1 MNDVVAGLVR
11 LLVRVALV
19 AAGLVMFASLLLAA
33 LVLALSWGLRAA
45 WARITGRP
53 VTPWV
58 MRMDPRRGWSA
69 VYRHG
74 QARWGGSGAAPGRAD
89 AAAAEGAAPGART
102 SSVRTHVL
110 PGADQG
116 VTDVQPRAPSAPRS
130 SH

>member
-1 MNDVVAGLVR
+1 MNDVGAGLVR
-11 LLVRVALV
+11 LLVRVARV
-19 AAGLVMFASLLLAA
+19 AAGLVMFASWLLAA

-45 WARITGRP
+45 WARVTGRP

-58 MRMDPRRGWSA
+58 MRMDPRSGWSA
-69 VYRHG
+69 VYRSS
-74 QARWGGSGAAPGRAD
+74 QARWGGGGAAQDRSGTAT
-89 AAAAEGAAPGART
+89 ESGPGARS

-110 PGADQG
+110 HGADEV

>member
-1 MNDVVAGLVR
+1 MNEVVAGLIR

-19 AAGLVMFASLLLAA
+19 AAGLVVFLSLLLAA
-33 LVLALSWGLRAA
+33 LVLALSWGLRAV
-45 WARITGRP
+45 WARVTGRP

-58 MRMDPRRGWSA
+58 MRMDPRGGWSA
-69 VYRHG
+69 VYRNG
-74 QARWGGSGAAPGRAD
+74 QARWGGAAASRAD
-89 AAAAEGAAPGART
+89 AAADSGPGART

-110 PGADQG
+110 PGADEV

>member
-11 LLVRVALV
+11 LLVRLALV
-19 AAGLVMFASLLLAA
+19 AAGLVMFVSLLLAA

-45 WARITGRP
+45 WARVTGRP

-58 MRMDPRRGWSA
+58 MRMDPRSGWSA
-69 VYRHG
+69 VYRNG
-74 QARWGGSGAAPGRAD
+74 QARWGGRAGQARGAGMAQEEDPGTR
-89 AAAAEGAAPGART
+89 P

-110 PGADQG
+110 PGADAV
-116 VTDVQPRAPSAPRS
+116 VTDVLPRAPSAPRG

>member
-45 WARITGRP
+45 WARVTGRP

-58 MRMDPRRGWSA
+58 MRMDPRSGWSA

-74 QARWGGSGAAPGRAD
+74 QARWGGAAARRAD
-89 AAAAEGAAPGART
+89 ASAAEGAAPGART

>member
-58 MRMDPRRGWSA
+58 MRMDPRSGWSA

-89 AAAAEGAAPGART
+89 AAAAPGART

>member
-19 AAGLVMFASLLLAA
+19 AAGLVMFLSLLLAA

-45 WARITGRP
+45 WARVTGRP

-58 MRMDPRRGWSA
+58 MHLDPRSGWSA
-69 VYRHG
+69 VYRNG
-74 QARWGGSGAAPGRAD
+74 QARWGSAAQGRAGMAE
-89 AAAAEGAAPGART
+89 AAGEGTRP

-110 PGADQG
+110 PGADG
-116 VTDVQPRAPSAPRS
+116 VTDVQPRAPRAPRS
-130 SH
+130 SS

>member
-19 AAGLVMFASLLLAA
+19 AAGLVVFVSLLLAA

-45 WARITGRP
+45 WARVTGRP

-58 MRMDPRRGWSA
+58 MHLDPRSGWSA
-69 VYRHG
+69 VYRSG
-74 QARWGGSGAAPGRAD
+74 QARWGSAAQGRAGMAE
-89 AAAAEGAAPGART
+89 AAGEGTRP

-110 PGADQG
+110 PGADG
-116 VTDVQPRAPSAPRS
+116 VTDVQPRAPRAPRS
-130 SH
+130 SS

>member
-19 AAGLVMFASLLLAA
+19 AAGLVVFLSLLLAA

-45 WARITGRP
+45 WARVTGRP

-58 MRMDPRRGWSA
+58 MHLDPRSGWSA
-69 VYRHG
+69 VYRKG
-74 QARWGGSGAAPGRAD
+74 QARWGSAAQGRAGMAE
-89 AAAAEGAAPGART
+89 AAGEGTRP

-110 PGADQG
+110 PGADG
-116 VTDVQPRAPSAPRS
+116 VTDVQPRAPRAPRS
-130 SH
+130 SS

>member
-19 AAGLVMFASLLLAA
+19 AAGLVVFLSLLLAA

-45 WARITGRP
+45 WARVTGRP

-58 MRMDPRRGWSA
+58 MHLDPRSGWSA
-69 VYRHG
+69 VYRNG
-74 QARWGGSGAAPGRAD
+74 QARWGGGAAQGRAD
-89 AAAAEGAAPGART
+89 AAAEPGSGTRS

-110 PGADQG
+110 PGADG
-116 VTDVQPRAPSAPRS
+116 VTDVPPRAPRAPRS
-130 SH
+130 SS

>member
-19 AAGLVMFASLLLAA
+19 AAGLVVFLSLLLAA

-45 WARITGRP
+45 WARVTGRP

-58 MRMDPRRGWSA
+58 MHLDPRSGWSA

-74 QARWGGSGAAPGRAD
+74 QARWGSAAQGRAGMAE
-89 AAAAEGAAPGART
+89 AAGEGTRP

-110 PGADQG
+110 PGADG
-116 VTDVQPRAPSAPRS
+116 VTDVQPRAPRAPRS
-130 SH
+130 SS

>member
-45 WARITGRP
+45 WARVTGRP

-58 MRMDPRRGWSA
+58 MRMDPRSSWSA

-74 QARWGGSGAAPGRAD
+74 QARWGGGSGAAPGRAD
-89 AAAAEGAAPGART
+89 AAAEGAGLGART

-116 VTDVQPRAPSAPRS
+116 VTDVQPRAPGAPRS
-130 SH
+130 SP

>member
-1 MNDVVAGLVR
+1 MNDVLAGLIR

-33 LVLALSWGLRAA
+33 LVLALSWGLRAV

-58 MRMDPRRGWSA
+58 MRMDPRSGWSA
-69 VYRHG
+69 VYRSG
-74 QARWGGSGAAPGRAD
+74 QARWGGGAGAAPGRAD
-89 AAAAEGAAPGART
+89 AAAAPGPGTRS

-110 PGADQG
+110 PGADAV
-116 VTDVQPRAPSAPRS
+116 VTDVQPRAPSAPHS